1 MRKTIFMNQILFLKE
16 YKKHKWKYFLVFT
29 ACLIIIVSILIYNS
43 YLHAENNHTLR
54 IIESNYSIIRL
65 YSTDNNDDISFTLSN
80 GKKTTIIGKII
91 IDKINLNYDILEDS
105 DDDFLEIS
113 ICKFYGPNPNL
124 VGNMCLVGHNYD
136 DGRFFSNLF
145 KLQIGDCIKIINNL
159 RF

>member
-1 MRKTIFMNQILFLKE
+1 M
-16 YKKHKWKYFLVFT
+16 
-29 ACLIIIVSILIYNS
+29 
-43 YLHAENNHTLR
+43 
-54 IIESNYSIIRL
+54 
-65 YSTDNNDDISFTLSN
+65 SN

>member
-1 MRKTIFMNQILFLKE
+1 MWKTIFMNQILFLKE

-91 IDKINLNYDILEDS
+91 IDNFVVKSKANKKEGIL
-105 DDDFLEIS
+105 
-113 ICKFYGPNPNL
+113 C
-124 VGNMCLVGHNYD
+124 
-136 DGRFFSNLF
+136 
-145 KLQIGDCIKIINNL
+145 QQQ
-159 RF
+159 